1 MNWKATTAVFLFAS
15 ACALAQSVGGSAGI
29 SGVVKDPS
37 GSAVPNA
44 KVVISSASQGTLRSI
59 ETNSAGAFSA
69 PALIPGPGYKV
80 AVTAPGFAPY
90 ELKDINLEVGQ
101 SLSVNVPLAVGQ
113 TTTTIDVV
121 GAAVLLDDTKAD
133 VSTVV
138 GTQQIT
144 DLPVNGRRVDSFV
157 LLTPG
162 VSNDATFGLL
172 TFRGIAGNNS
182 FLLDGNDN
190 TEQFY
195 DENAGRTRIQ
205 SQVSQD
211 AVQEFQVVSDN
222 YSAQYGRAMGGV
234 VNTVTKS
241 GTNSVHGSA
250 FYYLRTTGFDAA
262 DPFATI
268 NETNS
273 AGVTAPTR
281 INPPDRYVEWGG
293 TVGGA
298 LIKDKLFY
306 FFSGDFTYRN
316 FPIVDSYI
324 SANIINPVTQNW
336 VTSGSAACVSPATPA
351 QCAAINNLLP
361 RFFGL
366 VPRTDHNDLAFGRLD
381 YHASDKNTFTAS
393 FNYLRWKSPNGIQ
406 TGLDSTSGAGIN
418 GNGDDSVFLKNGK
431 LGWTSILSNNFVNEF
446 RFGIDTDRQAD
457 SFEQSDLGSGLGA
470 LYLAVDGVQL
480 GVADYLPRV
489 EPSETRF
496 EFSDDAT
503 YIRGNHS
510 LKFGYSFF
518 TTEDYNYYIAYAN
531 GYYKYS
537 NPTCFALDY
546 TPVAG
551 QAADTSC
558 SAGGTG
564 KNWNSFE
571 QAFGS
576 PVQDYRINEMAW
588 YVNDQWKVSPRFTV
602 NLGLRWDKSMSLT
615 LPYPNP
621 SWPQTGYLHTPNKDF
636 APRVGASYRLDN
648 KTVLRGGFGL
658 FYARLVGGLVDDLY
672 TGGGTVQPT
681 YNLSES
687 TAAQL
692 AAGPSFPNLL
702 AAQPTAGGAS
712 TLTIQFA
719 DPHLKTPYS
728 TQGNFTLER
737 QIASDMLLSVSG
749 IFSRGIHLLSTVDL
763 NLPTPSGSYTYTVN
777 NASGTTT
784 GQYTV
789 PLYFNPRPNTAF
801 GAVTEDTNGIDSVYD
816 ALAVTLNKRM
826 SHGLQMLASYTW
838 SHEID
843 DGQDQAANAIFFS
856 FVNTLNNGNN
866 AAERASG
873 WEDQRHRFVYS
884 LVWAPETHFHNAVA
898 TALLGNWQISTITTL
913 ASGRPYGS
921 PSISVSSAPPSCS
934 ATVTTSCLPTGKSLI
949 SSSYINGYSGNSRVP
964 WLPVNSIL
972 TPAAY
977 RADARITKYIPI
989 KIGDHDTRLALN
1001 FEAFNVSNSWSPTS
1015 MSTTEY
1021 VAKAGVLTLDGVG
1034 PTAAYG
1040 IGTASSGF
1048 PDGTQA
1054 RRLQISARYQF

>member
-1 MNWKATTAVFLFAS
+1 
-15 ACALAQSVGGSAGI
+15 
-29 SGVVKDPS
+29 
-37 GSAVPNA
+37 
-44 KVVISSASQGTLRSI
+44 VVISSASQGNLRSI
-59 ETNSAGAFSA
+59 ETNNAGAFAA
-69 PALIPGPGYKV
+69 PALTPGPRYKV
-80 AVTAPGFAPY
+80 VVTASGFAPY
-90 ELKDINLEVGQ
+90 ELNDINLEVGQ
-101 SLSVNVPLAVGQ
+101 NLNLNVPLTVG
-113 TTTTIDVV
+113 TTSTTVDVV
-121 GAAVLLDDTKAD
+121 GAAELLDDTKAD

-138 GTQQIT
+138 GTQQIN

-222 YSAQYGRAMGGV
+222 YSAEYGRAMGGV

-241 GTNSVHGSA
+241 GTNSIHGSA

-273 AGVTAPTR
+273 AGVTTPTR

-306 FFSGDFTYRN
+306 FLSGDFTYRN

-324 SANIINPVTQNW
+324 SSGVINPSTQEW
-336 VTSGSAACVSPATPA
+336 VTTGSAACGAPATAA
-351 QCAAINNLLP
+351 QCSAINNLLP

-366 VPRTDHNDLAFGRLD
+366 VPRTDHNNLAFGRMD
-381 YHASDKNTFTAS
+381 YHPTDRNTFTAS
-393 FNYLRWKSPNGIQ
+393 FNFLHWKSPNGIQ
-406 TGLDSTSGAGIN
+406 TGLDSTSGAGVN

-431 LGWTSILSNNFVNEF
+431 VGWTSVISSNFVNEF
-446 RFGIDTDRQAD
+446 HFGVDTDRQAD

-503 YIRGNHS
+503 WVKGNHS
-510 LKFGYSFF
+510 LKAGFSFF
-518 TTEDYNYYIAYAN
+518 TTQDWSYYIAYAN
-531 GYYKYS
+531 GYYKYAT
-537 NPTCFALDY
+537 PTCFALDY

-551 QAADTSC
+551 QAADSSC
-558 SAGGTG
+558 SSGGTG
-564 KNWNSFE
+564 KNWSSFE

-576 PVQDYRINEMAW
+576 PIQNYRINEMAW
-588 YVNDQWKVSPRFTV
+588 YVNDQWKVSPKLTV
-602 NLGLRWDKSMSLT
+602 NLGVRWDKSMSLN

-621 SWPQTGYLHTPNKDF
+621 SWPQTGYLHTPNNDF

-658 FYARLVGGLVDDLY
+658 FYARMLGSLVDDLY

-681 YNLSES
+681 YTLSSS

-692 AAGPSFPNLL
+692 AIGPTFPNLL
-702 AAQPTAGGAS
+702 GAQPSAGGAS
-712 TLTIQFA
+712 SLTIQFA
-719 DPHLKTPYS
+719 DPHMKTPYS
-728 TQGNFTLER
+728 SQGNFTLER
-737 QIASDMLLSVSG
+737 QITSDTLLSVSG

-763 NLPTPSGSYTYTVN
+763 NAAAPTSSYTYSVENT
-777 NASGTTT
+777 SGQVT

-789 PLYFNPRPNTAF
+789 PLYLGPRPNPAF
-801 GAVTEDTNGIDSVYD
+801 GGVYEDANGIDSVYD

-843 DGQDQAANAIFFS
+843 DGQEQASNALFFS
-856 FVNTLNNGNN
+856 SVNTLYNGNN
-866 AAERASG
+866 AAERGNG

-884 LVWAPETHFHNAVA
+884 LVWAPTYKINNPIANAVLA
-898 TALLGNWQISTITTL
+898 NWQFSAITTL
-913 ASGRPYGS
+913 ASGRPYSS
-921 PSISVSSAPPSCS
+921 PSISESTALSACS
-934 ATVTTSCLPTGKSLI
+934 ATVTVGCYNAPSGSTTLL
-949 SSSYINGYSGNSRVP
+949 SSSYIDGYPGSSRVP

-977 RADARITKYIPI
+977 RADVRVTKNIPI

-1001 FEAFNVSNSWSPTS
+1001 FEVFNISNSWSPTS
-1015 MSTTEY
+1015 MSSTEY
-1021 VAKAGVLTLDGVG
+1021 LLGSSSATAVNGTTKGTLFPDYSSTGLPAWGV
-1034 PTAAYG
+1034 
-1040 IGTASSGF
+1040 GTASSGF

>member
-1 MNWKATTAVFLFAS
+1 MSARSLAALFLLASASLFA
-15 ACALAQSVGGSAGI
+15 QTGGVAGI
-29 SGVVKDPS
+29 SGTVRDAT
-37 GSAVPNA
+37 GAAVPNA
-44 KVVISSASQGTLRSI
+44 KVVISSASQGEVRSLT
-59 ETNSAGAFSA
+59 TNDAGAFSA
-69 PALIPGPGYKV
+69 PSLIPTLGYKV
-80 AVTAPGFAPY
+80 TVTAPGFNTYVADK
-90 ELKDINLEVGQ
+90 LD
-101 SLSVNVPLAVGQ
+101 LAVGQ
-113 TTTTIDVV
+113 NLDLNIGLTVGTSTTQVDVTAT
-121 GAAVLLDDTKAD
+121 AALVDDTKSD

-138 GTQQIT
+138 DNKAIQE
-144 DLPVNGRRVDSFV
+144 LPVNGRRVDSFV

-195 DENAGRTRIQ
+195 NENAGRTRIQ

-222 YSAQYGRAMGGV
+222 YSAEYGRALGGV

-241 GTNSVHGSA
+241 GTNQVHGSA

-268 NETNS
+268 NQTNQS
-273 AGVTAPTR
+273 TGVTAATR

-298 LIKDKLFY
+298 IVKNKLFY

-324 SANIINPVTQNW
+324 SANIINPITQQW
-336 VTSGSAACVSPATPA
+336 VTTGSAACGSPATPA

-406 TGLDSTSGAGIN
+406 TGLDSTSGAGVN

-431 LGWTSILSNNFVNEF
+431 LGWTWIPSSNFVNQF
-446 RFGIDTDRQAD
+446 RFGVDTDRQAD
-457 SFEQSDLGSGLGA
+457 SFEQSDLGTGLGA
-470 LYLAVDGVQL
+470 MYLAVDGVQL

-496 EFSDDAT
+496 EFSDDAN
-503 YIRGNHS
+503 YIKGNHS

-531 GYYKYS
+531 GYYKYA

-551 QAADTSC
+551 QAVDTTC
-558 SAGGTG
+558 STGGTG
-564 KNWNSFE
+564 KNWSSFE
-571 QAFGS
+571 QAFGN
-576 PVQDYRINEMAW
+576 PVQDYRISEMAW
-588 YVNDQWKVSPRFTV
+588 YVTDQWKVSSRFTI
-602 NLGLRWDKSMSLT
+602 NLGVRWDKSLSLT
-615 LPYPNP
+615 LPDPNP
-621 SWPQTGYLHTPNKDF
+621 AYPQTGYLHTPSKNF
-636 APRVGASYRLDN
+636 APRVGASYRLDD

-672 TGGGTVQPT
+672 TGSGIVQPT
-681 YNLSES
+681 YNLSSS

-692 AAGPSFPNLL
+692 AVGPSFPNLL
-702 AAQPTAGGAS
+702 AAPPSLGGAS
-712 TLTIQFA
+712 SLTLQFA
-719 DPHLKTPYS
+719 DPNIKTPYS
-728 TQGNFTLER
+728 AQGNITLQR
-737 QIASDMLLSVSG
+737 QITSDMLLSVSG
-749 IFSRGIHLLSTVDL
+749 IFSRGIHLMSVVDL
-763 NLPTPSGSYTYTVN
+763 NLPTPSGSFTYTVN

-784 GQYTV
+784 GQYTT
-789 PLYFNPRPNTAF
+789 PLYYGPRPNTAF
-801 GAVTEDTNGIDSVYD
+801 GSVYEDTNGVDSVYD
-816 ALAVTLNKRM
+816 ALAVTLNKRF
-826 SHGLQMLASYTW
+826 SHGVQMLASYTW

-843 DGQDQAANAIFFS
+843 DGQEQASNAIFFS
-856 FVNTLNNGNN
+856 GTSALYNGDNS
-866 AAERASG
+866 AERASG

-884 LVWAPETHFHNAVA
+884 IVWAPQYKFSNPFANAVLA
-898 TALLGNWQISTITTL
+898 NWQVATITTL
-913 ASGRPYGS
+913 ASGRPYSS
-921 PSISVSSAPPSCS
+921 PSISVSSAPSSCS
-934 ATVTTSCLPTGKSLI
+934 ATVTTSCLPAGESLI
-949 SSSYINGYSGNSRVP
+949 STSYIDGYAGSSRVP
-964 WLPVNSIL
+964 FLPVNSIL
-972 TPAAY
+972 TPASY
-977 RADARITKYIPI
+977 RADARITKFIPI
-989 KIGDHDTRLALN
+989 KIKDRDTRLSLN
-1001 FEAFNVSNSWSPTS
+1001 FEVFNVSNSWSPTS
-1015 MSTTEY
+1015 MSSTEY
-1021 VAKAGVLTLDGVG
+1021 TAAKGVLTLDPG
-1034 PTAAYG
+1034 AYG

-1054 RRLQISARYQF
+1054 RRLQISARFTF